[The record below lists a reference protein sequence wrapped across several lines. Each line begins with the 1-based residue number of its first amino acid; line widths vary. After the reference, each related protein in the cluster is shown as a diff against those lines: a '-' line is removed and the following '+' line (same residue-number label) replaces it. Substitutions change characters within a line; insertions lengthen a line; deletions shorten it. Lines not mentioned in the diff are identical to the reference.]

1 VYQSGNE
8 KLVELRSTPDTPIR
22 YTTDGSNPN
31 IGGAVYAGPFAVPN
45 NAYIV
50 LAGAETDGLVA
61 EHRLDLDAEVS
72 DAVKIDPERPATWK
86 HHHQSETT
94 QDTYTL
100 LGQLKRFNVSILG
113 SQVSIVA
120 EPHWLEFTSGDQL
133 ALDAATLE
141 TTIESLRS
149 VLPDGQVTV
158 EVYALR
164 FPTGQQLLAWVE
176 DVRTELQPEE
186 VEQP

>member
-1 VYQSGNE
+1 
-8 KLVELRSTPDTPIR
+8 
-22 YTTDGSNPN
+22 
-31 IGGAVYAGPFAVPN
+31 
-45 NAYIV
+45 
-50 LAGAETDGLVA
+50 
-61 EHRLDLDAEVS
+61 
-72 DAVKIDPERPATWK
+72 
-86 HHHQSETT
+86 
-94 QDTYTL
+94 
-100 LGQLKRFNVSILG
+100 VSILG